1 MSEEVTIQVNGEA
14 QRVAAAITV
23 RELLKTLELADV
35 LVAVEVN
42 EEIVTRA
49 DHGTHRVAEG
59 DVIEIVQ
66 FVGGG

>member
-1 MSEEVTIQVNGEA
+1 MSETVSIQVNGEA
-14 QRVAAAITV
+14 REVAAAITV
-23 RELLKTLELADV
+23 KQLLGELELGDV

-42 EEIVTRA
+42 EEIVTRSE
-49 DHGTHRVAEG
+49 HPTHRVEAG

>member
-1 MSEEVTIQVNGEA
+1 MSERVTVQVNGET
-14 QRVAAAITV
+14 REVAAASTV
-23 RELLKTLELADV
+23 KQLLGELELADV

-49 DHGTHRVAEG
+49 EHDSHRVSDG